1 MSVRKKRSGRPR
13 GEPRV
18 RPYAEFTV
26 DSVDIVEQRVPS
38 IAWFNGC
45 ATMTTKPR
53 WWRCVATVYGELAD
67 GRITVAQIAMDSDE
81 KALISEV
88 IESINARVDVAMADA
103 KIVVFIRAECR
114 CIILEQKPIPKSSK
128 GEQPCL

>member
-1 MSVRKKRSGRPR
+1 
-13 GEPRV
+13 
-18 RPYAEFTV
+18 
-26 DSVDIVEQRVPS
+26 
-38 IAWFNGC
+38 
-45 ATMTTKPR
+45 MTTKPR

-67 GRITVAQIAMDSDE
+67 GRIAVAQIAMDSDE
-81 KALISEV
+81 KSLISDV
-88 IESINARVDVAMADA
+88 IDSINKRFDSVMTDE